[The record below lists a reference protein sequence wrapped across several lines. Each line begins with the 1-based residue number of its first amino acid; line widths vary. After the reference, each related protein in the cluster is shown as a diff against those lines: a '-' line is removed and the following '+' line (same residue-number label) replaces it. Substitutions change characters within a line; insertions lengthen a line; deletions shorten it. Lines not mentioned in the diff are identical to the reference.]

1 VGGTPRIR
9 VMTAASG
16 APTMADVARRAGVS
30 HQTVSRVLNDAP
42 AVRAETREAVL
53 KAIADLG
60 YRRNQA
66 ARALVTRRS
75 GLIGVIVDELRLYGP
90 ASTVSSVAQAAR
102 EAGYAIT
109 LDLLWDVSGSSV
121 AAALEHQLSQ
131 AVEAVVLVA
140 AHGQMPD
147 EAVLRGLSV
156 PVIALDGF
164 LGDATPTA
172 GVDQRA
178 GGVMAT
184 RHLLDLGHR
193 RIAHIAGPED
203 WSQSE
208 GRRAGFL
215 EALAAAGREPGPV
228 VTGDWS
234 PRAGYEATG
243 RILSE
248 MPSVTAIFVANDQ
261 MAMGVLRALAEAGRG
276 VPDDVSVVGFD
287 DIPEAAYAQ
296 PPLTTIR
303 QDFAALG
310 REAVRL
316 IVGALGGE
324 EPPSTLVPPR
334 LVARQSTSRP
344 PRARR
349 R

>member
-1 VGGTPRIR
+1 MNAG
-9 VMTAASG
+9 SG
-16 APTMADVARRAGVS
+16 APTMADVAARAGVS
-30 HQTVSRVLNDAP
+30 HQTVSRVLNDAA
-42 AVRAETREAVL
+42 AVRPETRDAVL
-53 KAIADLG
+53 AAIAALG

-102 EAGYAIT
+102 VAGYGLT
-109 LDLLWDVSGSSV
+109 LDLLWDVTGSSV

-140 AHGQMPD
+140 AHGEMPD
-147 EAVLRGLSV
+147 PAVLRGLSV

-164 LGDATPTA
+164 LGADSPTA

-184 RHLLDLGHR
+184 RHLLELGHR
-193 RIAHIAGPED
+193 TVGHITGPTGWPQAD
-203 WSQSE
+203 A
-208 GRRAGFL
+208 RHAGFL
-215 EALAAAGREPGPV
+215 DALDQAGLEPGPV

-234 PRAGYEATG
+234 PRAGYQAG
-243 RILSE
+243 QRILE
-248 MPSVTAIFVANDQ
+248 ENPSTTALFVANDQ
-261 MAMGVLRALAEAGRG
+261 MAMGALRALVEAGRS

-287 DIPEAAYAQ
+287 DIPEASFSQ

-316 IVGALGGE
+316 VIGAIAGE
-324 EPPSTLVPPR
+324 ELPSTLVPPR
-334 LVARQSTSRP
+334 LVTRASS
-344 PRARR
+344 ARR
-349 R
+349 PAGRRR

>member
-1 VGGTPRIR
+1 
-9 VMTAASG
+9 MTAGSG
-16 APTMADVARRAGVS
+16 APTMADVAQRAGVS
-30 HQTVSRVLNDAP
+30 HQTVSRVLNDAA
-42 AVRAETREAVL
+42 AVRPETRAVVL

-102 EAGYAIT
+102 EAGYGIT
-109 LDLLWDVSGSSV
+109 LDLLWDVTGSSV

-140 AHGQMPD
+140 AHGDMPD
-147 EAVLRGLSV
+147 AGVLRGLSM

-164 LGDATPTA
+164 LGDASPTA

-193 RIAHIAGPED
+193 TVAHITGPED
-203 WSQSE
+203 WPQAE
-208 GRRAGFL
+208 ARLAGFH
-215 EALAAAGREPGPV
+215 EALTQAGVRPGPV

-234 PRAGYEATG
+234 PKAGYEG
-243 RILSE
+243 CLRILDE
-248 MPSVTAIFVANDQ
+248 NPSTTGLFVANDQ
-261 MAMGVLRALAEAGRG
+261 MAMGALRALAEAGKS

-287 DIPEAAYAQ
+287 DIPEAAFSQ

-316 IVGALGGE
+316 IVGAIGGE
-324 EPPSTLVPPR
+324 ELPSTLVPPR
-334 LVARQSTSRP
+334 LVARQSTARP
-344 PRARR
+344 PRAHRR
-349 R
+349 EPTHR

>member
-1 VGGTPRIR
+1 
-9 VMTAASG
+9 MTAASS
-16 APTMADVARRAGVS
+16 APTMADVAQRAGVS
-30 HQTVSRVLNDAP
+30 HQTVSRVLNDAQ
-42 AVRAETREAVL
+42 AVRPQTREAVL

-75 GLIGVIVDELRLYGP
+75 GLIGVIADELRLYGP

-102 EAGYAIT
+102 EAGYGIT
-109 LDLLWDVSGSSV
+109 LDLLWDVTGSSV

-140 AHGQMPD
+140 VHGELPD
-147 EAVLRGLSV
+147 ADALRGLSV

-164 LGDATPTA
+164 LGDETPTA
-172 GVDQRA
+172 GVDHHA

-193 RIAHIAGPED
+193 RIAHITGPAD
-203 WSQSE
+203 WTQAE
-208 GRRAGFL
+208 ARQAGFL
-215 EALAAAGREPGPV
+215 EALGRVGVEPGPV

-234 PRAGYEATG
+234 PRAGYAGCLQIFDED
-243 RILSE
+243 
-248 MPSVTAIFVANDQ
+248 PSTTALFVANDQ
-261 MAMGVLRALAEAGRG
+261 MAMGALRALAEAGRA

-287 DIPEAAYAQ
+287 DIPEASFSQ

-303 QDFAALG
+303 QDFAELG

-316 IVGALGGE
+316 VVGAIGGE
-324 EPPSTLVPPR
+324 RLPTTLVPPR
-334 LVARQSTSRP
+334 LVTRASSARA
-344 PRARR
+344 PRGRR

>member
-1 VGGTPRIR
+1 
-9 VMTAASG
+9 MTAASG
-16 APTMADVARRAGVS
+16 APTMADVAQRAGVS
-30 HQTVSRVLNDAP
+30 HQTVSRVLNDAA
-42 AVRAETREAVL
+42 AVRPQTRDAVL
-53 KAIADLG
+53 KAIGELG

-75 GLIGVIVDELRLYGP
+75 GLIGVIVDELALYGP
-90 ASTVSSVAQAAR
+90 ASTVSSIAQAAR
-102 EAGYAIT
+102 EAGYGIT
-109 LDLLWDVSGSSV
+109 LDLLWDITGSSV
-121 AAALEHQLSQ
+121 ATAFEHQLSQ

-140 AHGQMPD
+140 AHGRMPD
-147 EAVLRGLSV
+147 AAALQGLSV

-164 LGDATPTA
+164 LGPDAPTA

-184 RHLLDLGHR
+184 RHLLELGHR
-193 RIAHIAGPED
+193 NIAHVSGPGD
-203 WSQSE
+203 WPQATARL
-208 GRRAGFL
+208 GGFL
-215 EALAAAGREPGPV
+215 EAMAEAGIEPGPV

-234 PRAGYEATG
+234 PRAGYEACQ
-243 RILSE
+243 RVLDE
-248 MPSVTAIFVANDQ
+248 LPSVTAVFVANDQ
-261 MAMGVLRALAEAGRG
+261 MAMGALRALAEAGRA
-276 VPDDVSVVGFD
+276 VPDDVSIVGFD
-287 DIPEAAYAQ
+287 DIPEASFAQ

-316 IVGALGGE
+316 VVGAIADE
-324 EPPSTLVPPR
+324 APPTTLVPPR
-334 LVARQSTSRP
+334 LVVRESTARR

>member
-1 VGGTPRIR
+1 MNAGT
-9 VMTAASG
+9 G
-16 APTMADVARRAGVS
+16 APTMADVAARAGVS
-30 HQTVSRVLNDAP
+30 HQTVSRVLNDAS
-42 AVRAETREAVL
+42 AVRPETRDAVL
-53 KAIADLG
+53 AAIAALG

-102 EAGYAIT
+102 VAGYGLT
-109 LDLLWDVSGSSV
+109 LDLLWDVTGSSV

-140 AHGQMPD
+140 AHGEMPD
-147 EAVLRGLSV
+147 PAVLRGLSV

-164 LGDATPTA
+164 LGADAPTA

-184 RHLLDLGHR
+184 RHLLELGHR
-193 RIAHIAGPED
+193 TVGHITGPTGWPQAD
-203 WSQSE
+203 ARQ
-208 GRRAGFL
+208 AGFL
-215 EALAAAGREPGPV
+215 EALDQAGLEAGPV
-228 VTGDWS
+228 VPGDWS
-234 PRAGYEATG
+234 PRAGYQAVQ
-243 RILSE
+243 RILDE
-248 MPSVTAIFVANDQ
+248 NPSTTALFVANDQ
-261 MAMGVLRALAEAGRG
+261 MAMGAMRALTEAGRR
-276 VPDDVSVVGFD
+276 VPHDVSVVGFD
-287 DIPEAAYAQ
+287 DIPEASFSQ

-316 IVGALGGE
+316 VVGAIAGE
-324 EPPSTLVPPR
+324 ELPSTLVPPR
-334 LVARQSTSRP
+334 LVTRASS
-344 PRARR
+344 ARR
-349 R
+349 PAGRRR

>member
-1 VGGTPRIR
+1 
-9 VMTAASG
+9 MTAGSG
-16 APTMADVARRAGVS
+16 APTMADVAQRAGVS
-30 HQTVSRVLNDAP
+30 HQTVSRVLNDAS
-42 AVRAETREAVL
+42 AVRPETREAVL
-53 KAIADLG
+53 RAIAELG

-102 EAGYAIT
+102 EAGYGIT
-109 LDLLWDVSGSSV
+109 LDLLWHVTGSSV

-140 AHGQMPD
+140 AHGEMPR
-147 EAVLRGLSV
+147 AGVLSGLSV

-164 LGDATPTA
+164 LGDDTPTA

-184 RHLLDLGHR
+184 RHLLELGHR
-193 RIAHIAGPED
+193 RLAHIRGPES
-203 WSQSE
+203 WPQANA
-208 GRRAGFL
+208 RLAGFT
-215 EALAAAGREPGPV
+215 EALAQAGLPLGPV
-228 VTGDWS
+228 ITGDWS
-234 PRAGYEATG
+234 PRAGYEACL
-243 RILSE
+243 RILDE
-248 MPSVTAIFVANDQ
+248 FPSTTALFVANDQ
-261 MAMGVLRALAEAGRG
+261 MAMGALRALAEAGKR
-276 VPDDVSVVGFD
+276 VPEDVSVVGFD
-287 DIPEAAYAQ
+287 DIPEAAFSQ

-316 IVGALGGE
+316 VVGAIGGE
-324 EPPSTLVPPR
+324 EQPSTLVPPR
-334 LVARQSTSRP
+334 LVARSSTARP
-344 PRARR
+344 PSGHQR
-349 R
+349 